1 MGTNNK
7 ECCGG
12 KPACNSVSNSA
23 FVILIL
29 FILMAI
35 IVGGRFY
42 Y

>member
-1 MGTNNK
+1 MGANNK
-7 ECCGG
+7 ECCVG
-12 KPACNSVSNSA
+12 KPSLNKCSNTA

-42 Y
+42 

>member
-1 MGTNNK
+1 MEANNK

-12 KPACNSVSNSA
+12 KPSLNRSYNPA
-23 FVILIL
+23 FIVLIL

-42 Y
+42 